1 MTMPKQT
8 EIELPLLQVLLEL
21 GGKGKPSD
29 IYPLVTKKF
38 PQLTQDDLQI
48 TMASGAN
55 KWHNRIQWV
64 RQKLIAQGQMISP
77 EYGVWAIT
85 EKGID
90 RVKGYVENEPALQPK
105 NLVELYEEYEQGI
118 RTQLLERLLELSPSQ
133 FESFSK
139 KFLQAY
145 GFVSLQNTKVS
156 SDGGIDGYG
165 KLKVGLATMNVA
177 FQCKRWQG
185 VVGRPEIDKFRGA
198 IQGEYEQGI
207 FFTTS
212 DFTQQA
218 KDASIKKGAVP
229 IILMNGES
237 IIDIMIQ
244 KGLGVNR
251 QPLYLYFERVQD
263 FADSE

>member
-1 MTMPKQT
+1 MPKQN
-8 EIELPLLQVLLEL
+8 EIEFPLLQVLFEM

-38 PQLTQDDLQI
+38 PQLTEEDLQNI
-48 TMASGAN
+48 MPSGGN
-55 KWHNRIQWV
+55 KWTNRIQWV
-64 RQKLIAQGQMISP
+64 RQKLISQGYMFSP
-77 EYGVWAIT
+77 EYGIWSIT

-90 RVKGYVENEPALQPK
+90 HVKGKEEKETVLLQPK
-105 NLVELYEEYEQGI
+105 NLVELYDDYEQGI
-118 RTQLLERLLELSPSQ
+118 RNQLLERLLELSPAQ

-145 GFVSLQNTKVS
+145 GFLSLQNTKVS
-156 SDGGIDGYG
+156 NDGGIDGHG
-165 KLKVGLATMNVA
+165 KLKVGLALMTVA

-198 IQGEYEQGI
+198 IQGEFEQGI

-218 KDASIKKGAVP
+218 KNTSIKKGAVP

-237 IIDIMIQ
+237 IIDIMIH
-244 KGLGVNR
+244 KGLGVEK
-251 QPLYLYFERVQD
+251 QPLYLYFEKVQD

>member
-1 MTMPKQT
+1 MSMPKQS
-8 EIELPLLQVLLEL
+8 EIEFPLLQVLIEI
-21 GGKGKPSD
+21 GGKGKPSI
-29 IYPLVTKKF
+29 IYPLVSKKF
-38 PQLTQDDLQI
+38 PQLTQEDVQKTLS
-48 TMASGAN
+48 SGGN
-55 KWHNRIQWV
+55 KWNNRIQWV
-64 RQKLIAQGQMISP
+64 RQRLVSLGEMCSP
-77 EYGVWAIT
+77 EYGIWEIT
-85 EKGID
+85 AKGIE
-90 RVKGYVENEPALQPK
+90 RIKGISNKEPNSQPK
-105 NLVELYEEYEQGI
+105 NLVELYEDYEQGI
-118 RTQLLERLLELSPSQ
+118 RTQLLERLLELSPAQ
-133 FESFSK
+133 FEAFSK

-145 GFVSLQNTKVS
+145 GFVSLENTKIS
-156 SDGGIDGYG
+156 NDGGIDGFG
-165 KLKVGLATMNVA
+165 KLKVGLASMYVA

-218 KDASIKKGAVP
+218 KEASIKKGAVP

-244 KGLGVNR
+244 KGLGVDR

-263 FADSE
+263 FTDD